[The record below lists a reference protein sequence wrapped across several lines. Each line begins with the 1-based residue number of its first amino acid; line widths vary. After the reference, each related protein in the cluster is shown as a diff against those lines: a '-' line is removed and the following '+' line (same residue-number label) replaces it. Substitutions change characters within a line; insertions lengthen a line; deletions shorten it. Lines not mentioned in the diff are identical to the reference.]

1 MTEVVRDECI
11 VSISHNADVYNA
23 DVYNADVY
31 LESAIVSD
39 GVNKERLKKSNLAA
53 KKEFKGVFGR

>member
-1 MTEVVRDECI
+1 MAEVVHGGCI
-11 VSISHNADVYNA
+11 VSSSHNAN
-23 DVYNADVY
+23 VY

-39 GVNKERLKKSNLAA
+39 GVNKERLRISNLAA

>member
-23 DVYNADVY
+23 DVY

-39 GVNKERLKKSNLAA
+39 GVNKERLRIINLAA